1 MTVNAS
7 GKGSSNM
14 ESDMDM
20 AENSRFKGISDLR
33 TENYS
38 ATPYYGIAPYNASIA
53 K

>member
-1 MTVNAS
+1 MTINAS

-20 AENSRFKGISDLR
+20 AENSRFKGNSDLR
-33 TENYS
+33 SESYAAN
-38 ATPYYGIAPYNASIA
+38 PYYGVAPQHAAIA